1 MGAQS
6 GLCLSVLGASTAN
19 TATADIYT
27 CNGSGSESWSQQP
40 AA

>member
-1 MGAQS
+1 MAG
-6 GLCLSVLGASTAN
+6 GSTSDY
-19 TATADIYT
+19 TGVGMYT